1 MVLKKYQFFYRFWT
15 RESGL
20 SGMLLLLFIMHFVAI
35 PLFGSYPFFMVVL
48 SIFWM
53 LFLLAGI
60 ISVAKNKKQTIRISI
75 IPFLFILV
83 EWINF
88 FNTSD
93 FLFFIDFCLSL
104 LSIMLLIVLV
114 LAKVLEP
121 GPVNVHRIVGS
132 IVVYMLLV
140 NFWSTIYLFVYNHID
155 GAFQMPDIL
164 FEMNSKQASFLYFSY
179 ITITST
185 GFGEILPLHP
195 FARALVQLEV
205 LTGVLY
211 PVVLIGRLVSDA
223 NFSREKNLN
232 KE

>member
-1 MVLKKYQFFYRFWT
+1 MELKKNRLLFRLWT
-15 RESGL
+15 KESGL
-20 SGMLLLLFIMHFVAI
+20 SGMLLLLFIMHFLAI
-35 PLFGSYPFFMVVL
+35 PLLGSYSSFMVVL
-48 SIFWM
+48 NIFWM

-60 ISVAKNKKQTIRISI
+60 ISVTKNKKQAIRISI
-75 IPFLFILV
+75 VPFLFILI
-83 EWINF
+83 EWISF
-88 FNTSD
+88 FNTSN

-104 LSIMLLIVLV
+104 ISIMLLIVLV

-140 NFWSTIYLFVYNHID
+140 NFWSIIYLFVYNHIE
-155 GAFQMPDIL
+155 GAFQMPEIL
-164 FEMNSKQASFLYFSY
+164 FDINSEQANFLYFSY

-195 FARALVQLEV
+195 IARSLVQLEV

-211 PVVLIGRLVSDA
+211 PIVLIGRLVSDA
-223 NFSREKNLN
+223 NFSRKKKL
-232 KE
+232 

>member
-1 MVLKKYQFFYRFWT
+1 MELKKNRLLFRLWT

-20 SGMLLLLFIMHFVAI
+20 SGMLLLLFIMHFLAI
-35 PLFGSYPFFMVVL
+35 PLLGSYSSFMVVL
-48 SIFWM
+48 NIFWM

-60 ISVAKNKKQTIRISI
+60 ISVTKNKKQAIRISI
-75 IPFLFILV
+75 VPFLFILI
-83 EWINF
+83 EWISF
-88 FNTSD
+88 FNTSN

-104 LSIMLLIVLV
+104 ISIMLLIVLV

-140 NFWSTIYLFVYNHID
+140 NFWSIIYLFVYNHIE
-155 GAFQMPDIL
+155 GAFQMPEIL
-164 FEMNSKQASFLYFSY
+164 FDINSEQANFLYFSY

-195 FARALVQLEV
+195 IARSLVQLEV

-223 NFSREKNLN
+223 NFSREKKL
-232 KE
+232 

>member
-1 MVLKKYQFFYRFWT
+1 MELKKNRLLFRLWT
-15 RESGL
+15 KESGL
-20 SGMLLLLFIMHFVAI
+20 SGMLLLLFIMHFLAI
-35 PLFGSYPFFMVVL
+35 PLLGSYSSFMVVL
-48 SIFWM
+48 NIFWM

-60 ISVAKNKKQTIRISI
+60 ISVAKNKKQAIRISI
-75 IPFLFILV
+75 VPFLFIV
-83 EWINF
+83 IEWISY
-88 FNTSD
+88 FNTSN
-93 FLFFIDFCLSL
+93 FLFFMDFCLSL
-104 LSIMLLIVLV
+104 ISIMLLIVLV

-140 NFWSTIYLFVYNHID
+140 NFWSIIYLFVYNHIE
-155 GAFQMPDIL
+155 GAFQMPEIL
-164 FEMNSKQASFLYFSY
+164 FDINSEQANFLYFSY

-195 FARALVQLEV
+195 FARSLVQLEV

-223 NFSREKNLN
+223 NFSREKKL
-232 KE
+232 

>member
-1 MVLKKYQFFYRFWT
+1 MELKKNRLLFRLWT
-15 RESGL
+15 KESGL
-20 SGMLLLLFIMHFVAI
+20 SGMLLLLFIMHFLAI
-35 PLFGSYPFFMVVL
+35 PLLGSYSSFMVIL
-48 SIFWM
+48 NIFWM

-60 ISVAKNKKQTIRISI
+60 ISVAKNKKQAIRISI
-75 IPFLFILV
+75 VPFLFILI
-83 EWINF
+83 EWVTY
-88 FNTSD
+88 FNTSN
-93 FLFFIDFCLSL
+93 FLFFMDFCLSL
-104 LSIMLLIVLV
+104 ISIMLLIVLV

-140 NFWSTIYLFVYNHID
+140 NFWSIIYLFVYNHIE
-155 GAFQMPDIL
+155 GAFQMPEIK
-164 FEMNSKQASFLYFSY
+164 FENNSEQANFLYFSY

-195 FARALVQLEV
+195 MARALVQLEV

-223 NFSREKNLN
+223 NFLREKKL
-232 KE
+232 